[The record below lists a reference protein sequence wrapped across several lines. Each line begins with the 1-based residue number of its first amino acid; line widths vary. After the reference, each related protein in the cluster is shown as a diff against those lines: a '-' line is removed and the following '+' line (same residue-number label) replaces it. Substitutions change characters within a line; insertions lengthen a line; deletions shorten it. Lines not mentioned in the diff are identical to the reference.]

1 MKQIFKSLVLVA
13 AAVATLTSCEKAPE
27 VTPTPEEYTLTVNA
41 TLPAPEGTKTYLGEK
56 VGNTYPVLWSAN
68 DEIRVSQVPYY
79 TADSET
85 FVAAGNTSSKY
96 SDVVSRSND
105 NTEAS
110 FEFTFGDVNKYD
122 SLGKVSVAA
131 NFIDYIAIYG
141 GSNYSMYKRTGK
153 YIDLEVVLPTTQ
165 KPAFGQFDPK
175 AALMGDVV
183 LGLEEPATSLDFNFE
198 HLVAYAMLNV
208 KNLNCGSEK
217 VQRVTITSNE
227 HKLSGKSYWYYLEGT
242 NFKTTSGDAS
252 NDIIVDMTAQTITNN
267 NFEVYFAASPTQFAV
282 NDTLTFVVATDANT
296 YTKKVAVTEA
306 FALVQGGILDF
317 SVDFNGVSADEK
329 VEIVGTD
336 FVLVTDAATL
346 AVGDEVIFVAKSGDA
361 YYAMN
366 NTLSS
371 KKYPTS
377 TVSVNSNKIIIAEND
392 KTIGVMTLGTSNG
405 NWTLK
410 SGSAYIAYDSSTN
423 FKTVASVSDNKGE
436 WTIALDADNQATI
449 LNVSTANASTK
460 RVFLMN
466 SSNIFGPY
474 AASNIGKADYFTPQ
488 IFKKVN

>member
-56 VGNTYPVLWSAN
+56 VDNAYPVLWSAN

-79 TADSET
+79 TADSESFT
-85 FVAAGNTSSKY
+85 AAGNTSSKY

-122 SLGKVSVAA
+122 SLGNVSVAA

-141 GSNYSMYKRTGK
+141 GSNYSMYKRTSK

-208 KNLNCGSEK
+208 KNLNCGSET
-217 VQRVTITSNE
+217 VQSVTITSNE
-227 HKLSGKSYWYYLEGT
+227 HKLSGESYWYYLEGT
-242 NFKTTSGDAS
+242 KFKTTSSDAS

-267 NFEVYFAASPTQFAV
+267 NFEVYFAAAPTQFAV
-282 NDTLTFVVATDANT
+282 NDTLTFVVATDVNT
-296 YTKKVAVTEA
+296 YTKKVAVTEE

-336 FVLVTDAATL
+336 FVLVTDATTL
-346 AVGDEVIFVAKSGDA
+346 AEGDEVIFVARNGET
-361 YYAMN
+361 YYALSNEMGSSKFIGTNNGVYVSN
-366 NTLSS
+366 NTVTLTADNNVNVITMGDFTGETWTLLSS
-371 KKYPTS
+371 NSKYITY
-377 TVSVNSNKIIIAEND
+377 N
-392 KTIGVMTLGTSNG
+392 
-405 NWTLK
+405 
-410 SGSAYIAYDSSTN
+410 SSTN
-423 FKTVASVSDNKGE
+423 FSMSDTAEVKSQ
-436 WTIALDADNQATI
+436 WTIKEEGETDTFRIVNKYD
-449 LNVSTANASTK
+449 STREIWYQISGNK
-460 RVFLMN
+460 
-466 SSNIFGPY
+466 FGPY
-474 AASNIGKADYFTPQ
+474 KNTNSSGYIIPSIY
-488 IFKKVN
+488 KKVN